1 MCFVPDPAPE
11 GYKNDTDLKANKLKV
26 VPRTW
31 ISPGAVMPL
40 RTSRM
45 TGQRVKSQATDW
57 SRANETDKWVK
68 GSWTYIKPGFLWLL
82 HCSPADHGSVF
93 ITAVSST
100 KKILEREE
108 TKKDLSQF
116 NLGFNSKKKKKCDNH
131 PSLVTVELRIR
142 NRGATRGESFKF
154 LIHGQLKTSH
164 TADPKKRFAQQHPP
178 LCLLLPPAAHNSPQN
193 NPTGVAARC
202 DQKFTS

>member
-1 MCFVPDPAPE
+1 MRRINGWKAVEPTSNQDSSGSFTVPPLT
-11 GYKNDTDLKANKLKV
+11 TDQYSSQQSAALKRSWKERRQKRICHNL
-26 VPRTW
+26 TW
-31 ISPGAVMPL
+31 VLIQK
-40 RTSRM
+40 RKR
-45 TGQRVKSQATDW
+45 
-57 SRANETDKWVK
+57 
-68 GSWTYIKPGFLWLL
+68 
-82 HCSPADHGSVF
+82 
-93 ITAVSST
+93 
-100 KKILEREE
+100 
-108 TKKDLSQF
+108 
-116 NLGFNSKKKKKCDNH
+116 KCDNH
-131 PSLVTVELRIR
+131 LSLVTVELRIR